1 MVYNSNIM
9 KEVILVSACLIGEN
23 CRYDGKNSLC
33 NEIKELAKYYDLI
46 PICPEVSGGLKTP
59 RHPSEIVDG
68 RVVTQKGRDVTSNYQ
83 DGAYWA
89 STIVRLKHIK
99 FAILKERSPSCGVHQ
114 IHNGKFDGGL
124 IPGKGIT
131 TKKLEQMGVKVINEI
146 EAKELLKEKKEQENN
161 VKH

>member
-1 MVYNSNIM
+1 MHM

-33 NEIKELAKYYDLI
+33 KEIKELAKYYDII

-59 RHPSEIVDG
+59 RHPSEITNG
-68 RVVTQKGRDVTSNYQ
+68 RVMTIKGRDVTSNYH

-99 FAILKERSPSCGVHQ
+99 LAILKERSPSCGVHL
-114 IHNGKFDGGL
+114 IHNGKFDGGV
-124 IPGKGIT
+124 IAGKGIT
-131 TKKLEQMGVKVINEI
+131 TQKLEQIGVKVINEE
-146 EAKELLKEKKEQENN
+146 EAKNLLKKKQEESKNA
-161 VKH
+161 